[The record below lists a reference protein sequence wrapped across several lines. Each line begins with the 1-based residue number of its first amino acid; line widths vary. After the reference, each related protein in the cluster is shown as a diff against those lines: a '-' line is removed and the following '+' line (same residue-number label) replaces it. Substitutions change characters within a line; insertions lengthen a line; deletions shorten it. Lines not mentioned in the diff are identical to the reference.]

1 MAKLSFYDYAFL
13 LTETADSPK
22 HVAGLQIFEPPKDYD
37 GDYVGDLIR
46 QLRKRRPGPPF
57 NFKFKRSLLGSPEW
71 VDDESFDLDYHLR
84 HSRLPHPGN
93 KDQLMD
99 LVGRLHA
106 VLLDRMRPLWEVNVI
121 EGLEGG
127 RFALYAK
134 IHHSYCDGLTLVK
147 IMMGTLKTSADDPDI
162 RASWESRD
170 SAVLREPESGSPVGK
185 GIGLLRQGVGTAFE
199 LSSLAAR
206 MAMRRLGLSDEEL
219 PVPFTAPRTLLNS
232 PVNRARRAAIGRLSL
247 ADMKALA
254 KATDTKLN
262 DVVLTVCDIALS
274 RYLREHGDDPHAP
287 LVAQMPLN
295 LRRDGND
302 QMGNQIAILPVV
314 LGNAGREPLKRLDEI
329 SRSSAVVKQGARAL
343 SPDSVSIYTLAMQGL
358 AQAGELLGASALIPP
373 LGNVLI
379 SNVPGP
385 QVPLYLWGSRLV
397 SSFPLSAIPPG
408 LALNITF
415 FSYDGRMDIGLI
427 SGYGAVPDIAVL
439 PGYLSDAF
447 NALQAA
453 VKRKATRVR
462 KRKSAVRAV
471 VSETEDA
478 QRPARRRSAGKRPS
492 RSGKKAASSSVRA
505 RSAARKSPKGKS
517 RKVAKSN
524 GSERS
529 AVARKKKTSAAPA
542 PRKVRRKPTTRV
554 TVS

>member
-22 HVAGLQIFEPPKDYD
+22 HVAGLQIFEPPADYE
-37 GDYVGDLIR
+37 GDYVADLIE
-46 QLRKRRPGPPF
+46 QLGKRPPGPPF
-57 NFKFKRSLLGSPEW
+57 SFRFQRSLLGSPEW
-71 VDDESFDLDYHLR
+71 VEDESFDLDYHLR

-106 VLLDRMRPLWEVNVI
+106 VLLDRMRPLWEVHII

-147 IMMGTLKTSADDPDI
+147 IMMGTLKATADDRDL

-170 SAVLREPESGSPVGK
+170 SAVLRKPESVSSVGK
-185 GIGLLRQGVGTAFE
+185 GIGILKQGMGTAFE

-206 MAMRRLGLSDEEL
+206 MTMQRLGLGDEDL
-219 PVPFTAPRTLLNS
+219 PVPFTAPRTLLNA

-247 ADMKALA
+247 KDIKSLA
-254 KATDTKLN
+254 KATNTKLN
-262 DVVLTVCDIALS
+262 DVVLAVCDIALG
-274 RYLREHGDDPHAP
+274 RYLREHGDEQHAP

-295 LRRDGND
+295 LRRDGDD

-314 LGNAGREPLKRLDEI
+314 LGNAGREPLKRLHEI
-329 SRSSAVVKQGARAL
+329 SRSSAVVKDGAGAL
-343 SPDSVSIYTLAMQGL
+343 SADAVSFYTLALQGL
-358 AQAGELLGASALIPP
+358 AQAGELMGASTVLPP

-408 LALNITF
+408 LAINITF
-415 FSYDGRMDIGLI
+415 FSYDGRLDVGLI
-427 SGYGAVPDIAVL
+427 AGYDAVPDIAAIPV
-439 PGYLSDAF
+439 YMNDAF

-453 VKRKATRVR
+453 VKRKESRIR

-471 VSETEDA
+471 VSDDMSETQVE
-478 QRPARRRSAGKRPS
+478 K
-492 RSGKKAASSSVRA
+492 SGKKPGRTTGNRVSRPAPKKASG
-505 RSAARKSPKGKS
+505 RKSKKASMPSSKKG
-517 RKVAKSN
+517 N
-524 GSERS
+524 GSTRKKNVTQKS
-529 AVARKKKTSAAPA
+529 SQSGARKKV
-542 PRKVRRKPTTRV
+542 RKKSTARV
-554 TVS
+554 TVN

>member
-37 GDYVGDLIR
+37 GDYVGDLIK
-46 QLRKRRPGPPF
+46 QLGKRPPGPPF

-71 VDDESFDLDYHLR
+71 VEDESFDLDYHLR
-84 HSRLPHPGN
+84 HSRLPKPGN

-106 VLLDRMRPLWEVNVI
+106 VLLDRMRPLWEVHVI

-147 IMMGTLKTSADDPDI
+147 IMMGTLKASAADTHI
-162 RASWESRD
+162 RASWESCD
-170 SAVLREPESGSPVGK
+170 SAVLREPEQGSTVGK
-185 GIGLLRQGVGTAFE
+185 GLGFFKQGMGTAFE

-206 MAMRRLGLSDEEL
+206 MAMQRFGLQDEEL
-219 PVPFTAPRTLLNS
+219 PVPFAAPRTLLNT
-232 PVNRARRAAIGRLSL
+232 PINRARRAAIGRLSL
-247 ADMKALA
+247 ADMKAVA
-254 KATDTKLN
+254 KATDSKLN

-274 RYLREHGDDPHAP
+274 RYLREHGDEPHAP

-295 LRRDGND
+295 LRRDGDD
-302 QMGNQIAILPVV
+302 QMGNQIAILPVT

-329 SRSSAVVKQGARAL
+329 RRSSAVVKNGAGAL
-343 SPDSVSIYTLAMQGL
+343 SPEAVSIYTLAMQGL
-358 AQAGELLGASALIPP
+358 AQAGELMGASALIPP

-408 LALNITF
+408 LAINITF

-427 SGYGAVPDIAVL
+427 AGYDAVPDIAAI
-439 PGYLSDAF
+439 PDYLSDAF
-447 NALQAA
+447 SALQAA
-453 VKRKATRVR
+453 VKRKETRVR

-471 VSETEDA
+471 VSDTDGK
-478 QRPARRRSAGKRPS
+478 QRPAESGTARRRSAGQRSS
-492 RSGKKAASSSVRA
+492 RSGKKTSVQNLSKRKSAKPGPGNGNGRSSANVKKTTASP
-505 RSAARKSPKGKS
+505 ARK
-517 RKVAKSN
+517 
-524 GSERS
+524 
-529 AVARKKKTSAAPA
+529 
-542 PRKVRRKPTTRV
+542 KVRRKSAARI

>member
-37 GDYVGDLIR
+37 GDYVGDLIK
-46 QLRKRRPGPPF
+46 QLGKRPPGPPF
-57 NFKFKRSLLGSPEW
+57 NLKFKRTLFGSPEW
-71 VDDESFDLDYHLR
+71 VEDESFDLDYHLR
-84 HSRLPHPGN
+84 HSRLPKPGN

-106 VLLDRMRPLWEVNVI
+106 VLLDRMRPLWEVHVI

-147 IMMGTLKTSADDPDI
+147 IMMGTLNTSAADTVL

-170 SAVLREPESGSPVGK
+170 SAILRQPDQASLVGK
-185 GIGLLRQGVGTAFE
+185 SIGFFRQGVGTAFE

-206 MAMRRLGLSDEEL
+206 MAMQRMGLQDDEL
-219 PVPFTAPRTLLNS
+219 PVPFAAPRTLFNS

-247 ADMKALA
+247 ADMKAVA

-274 RYLREHGDDPHAP
+274 RYLREHGDEPHAP

-295 LRRDGND
+295 LRRDGD
-302 QMGNQIAILPVV
+302 VQMGNQIAILPVT
-314 LGNAGREPLKRLDEI
+314 LGNAGREPLKRLEEI
-329 SRSSAVVKQGARAL
+329 RRSSCVVKQGAGAL
-343 SPDSVSIYTLAMQGL
+343 SPEAVSIYTVAMQGV
-358 AQAGELLGASALIPP
+358 AQAGDLMGVSALIPP

-385 QVPLYLWGSRLV
+385 QIPLYLWGARLV

-408 LALNITF
+408 LAINITF

-427 SGYGAVPDIAVL
+427 AGYDAVPDVAVI

-447 NALQAA
+447 SALQAA
-453 VKRKATRVR
+453 VKRKATRIR

-471 VSETEDA
+471 VSDTDGK
-478 QRPARRRSAGKRPS
+478 QRPARPATARSRSTGRRSSAT
-492 RSGKKAASSSVRA
+492 GKKASVQQTSKKKDAMSGQGNGA
-505 RSAARKSPKGKS
+505 RHSTGHVRKKTIAPSRKKIRRKST
-517 RKVAKSN
+517 
-524 GSERS
+524 
-529 AVARKKKTSAAPA
+529 ARI
-542 PRKVRRKPTTRV
+542 
-554 TVS
+554 TVN

>member
-13 LTETADSPK
+13 LTETANSPK
-22 HVAGLQIFEPPKDYD
+22 HVAGLQIFDPPKDYA

-46 QLRKRRPGPPF
+46 RLRKRAPGPPF
-57 NFKFKRSLLGSPEW
+57 NFKFKRSLFGSPEW
-71 VDDESFDLDYHLR
+71 VEDESFDLDYHLR

-93 KDQLMD
+93 KEQLMD

-106 VLLDRMRPLWEVNVI
+106 VLLDRMRPLWEVHVI

-127 RFALYAK
+127 RFAMYAK

-147 IMMGTLKTSADDPDI
+147 IMMGTLKTSAEDTQI

-170 SAVLREPESGSPVGK
+170 SAVLREPESVSTVGK
-185 GIGLLRQGVGTAFE
+185 GFDFVKQGIGTAVE

-206 MAMRRLGLSDEEL
+206 MALQRFGLNDEEL
-219 PVPFTAPRTLLNS
+219 PVPFTAPRTLLNA
-232 PVNRARRAAIGRLSL
+232 PVNRARRAAIGQLSL
-247 ADMKALA
+247 ADMKTLA
-254 KATDTKLN
+254 KETGTKLN
-262 DVVLTVCDIALS
+262 DVVLTVCDIALG

-295 LRRDGND
+295 LRRDGDD
-302 QMGNQIAILPVV
+302 QMGNQIAILPVT

-329 SRSSAVVKQGARAL
+329 SRSSDIVKQGAGAL
-343 SPDSVSIYTLAMQGL
+343 SPEAVSIYTLALQGF
-358 AQAGELLGASALIPP
+358 AQAGELMGASGLVPP

-408 LALNITF
+408 LAINITF
-415 FSYDGRMDIGLI
+415 FSYNGRLDIGLI
-427 SGYGAVPDIAVL
+427 AGYDAVPEIAAL
-439 PGYLSDAF
+439 PDYMSDAF

-462 KRKSAVRAV
+462 RRKSTVRAV
-471 VSETEDA
+471 VSDA
-478 QRPARRRSAGKRPS
+478 GNKKQTAKRATKPVRSAGARKKTRPS
-492 RSGKKAASSSVRA
+492 SRR
-505 RSAARKSPKGKS
+505 RKVALQKPSKGKS
-517 RKVAKSN
+517 ERVTQGN
-524 GSERS
+524 GAGPRTDTVKKP
-529 AVARKKKTSAAPA
+529 AVSSTAKKT
-542 PRKVRRKPTTRV
+542 RRKSTARV
-554 TVS
+554 TIN